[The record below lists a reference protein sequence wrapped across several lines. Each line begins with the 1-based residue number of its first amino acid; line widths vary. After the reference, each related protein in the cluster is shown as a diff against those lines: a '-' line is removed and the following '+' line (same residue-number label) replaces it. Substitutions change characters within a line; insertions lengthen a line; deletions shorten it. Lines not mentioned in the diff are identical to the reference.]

1 LGIQNEEGVIKAFF
15 VVREVEH
22 DGAKACK
29 IVDYYGPYEEIIDTA
44 SEVYRFVDENN
55 YEYMDIYCY
64 GVPEEYLFTAGFSWC
79 TNEEAII
86 PNYFAPF
93 EQKNT
98 DIYFATSL
106 WGEFDVF
113 RGDADQ
119 DRPS

>member
-1 LGIQNEEGVIKAFF
+1 MEFRKN
-15 VVREVEH
+15 
-22 DGAKACK
+22 
-29 IVDYYGPYEEIIDTA
+29 
-44 SEVYRFVDENN
+44 
-55 YEYMDIYCY
+55 IYLLL
-64 GVPEEYLFTAGFSWC
+64 VF
-79 TNEEAII
+79 NEEAII

-98 DIYFATSL
+98 DIYFAASL